1 MINNRFLRAQ
11 QGFSLVEML
20 IAFTV
25 IGFIITAV
33 FTFYFAG
40 LSGYNRGSQKMEY
53 QQTARIAMDY
63 MVRELKYAH
72 LIKYDVHNGS
82 YPVGEK
88 IDIIYFRKY
97 VKGTS
102 IRYCFRLNNGQLL
115 VDRRRDFN
123 NSIRATNVIA
133 MNISKLEFF
142 IDENEMITINLEAGE
157 GPGFVKLKAAVRP
170 RNLPRPGG

>member
-1 MINNRFLRAQ
+1 MINKKLLRLE

-33 FTFYFAG
+33 FTFYLAG
-40 LSGYNRGSQKMEY
+40 LAGYNRGSQKMEY

-63 MVRELKYAH
+63 MVRELKFAH
-72 LIKYDVHNGS
+72 LIKHDPQNGS
-82 YPVGEK
+82 YPAGEK
-88 IDIIYFRKY
+88 IDMIYFRKH
-97 VKGTS
+97 VNGTS
-102 IRYCFRLNNGQLL
+102 IRYSFRLNSGRLL
-115 VDRRRDFN
+115 VDRRRDSN

-133 MNISKLEFF
+133 MDISKLEFF
-142 IDENEMITINLEAGE
+142 IDENELITINIEAGE
-157 GPGFVKLKAAVRP
+157 GPGRVTLTAAVRP